1 MVQQNTTS
9 FADSEATNLVDLL
22 WFVLTVNIKAIFMF
36 HAPLS
41 GFASFHL
48 LTRIGQGISS
58 SQLFCNSDIT
68 EA

>member
-1 MVQQNTTS
+1 MVQQNTPS

-36 HAPLS
+36 HAPLY

-48 LTRIGQGISS
+48 LTRTGRGISS

-68 EA
+68 ET